1 MNTIKFSSLLG
12 EWRWKR
18 TYKRVYQ
25 EQRGMWLTPCEI
37 FRPYYSNIL
46 ANFISNSMKASL
58 QNSNG
63 GGRGTN
69 ANTILNYMKDKN
81 QNMYDRLDS
90 YYIFDT
96 SPTLHELQID
106 T

>member
-1 MNTIKFSSLLG
+1 
-12 EWRWKR
+12 
-18 TYKRVYQ
+18 
-25 EQRGMWLTPCEI
+25 
-37 FRPYYSNIL
+37 
-46 ANFISNSMKASL
+46 MKASL

-81 QNMYDRLDS
+81 QDMYDRLDS
-90 YYIFDT
+90 YYIFNT

-106 T
+106 A